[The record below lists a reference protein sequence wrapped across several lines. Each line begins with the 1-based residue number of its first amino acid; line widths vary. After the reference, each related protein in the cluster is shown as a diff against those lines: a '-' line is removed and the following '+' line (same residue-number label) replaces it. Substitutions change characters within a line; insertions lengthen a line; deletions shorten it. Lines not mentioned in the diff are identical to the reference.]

1 MAIKH
6 CIITGGSSGIGLAAA
21 RKLVEEGFNITL
33 IARRETQLTTAKNLL
48 TESLASD
55 KQRVITF
62 SADVSDRNEITDAI
76 LKAIE
81 VLGPPDTLITS
92 AGMALPGYFRDI
104 SIDTFEQSMAV
115 NYLGTVYAV
124 KVSLPFMMENGGNIL
139 MVSSGAG
146 LIGIFGYTAYSPT
159 KFALR
164 GFAESLHAELR
175 QTKVQVSIVYPPD
188 TETPQLSQ
196 ENLTKP
202 EETKIMT
209 ETAGVWSADTV
220 AEHMINGIKK
230 GKFAITPGVE
240 LTILYRMGSL
250 IIPLIQWFWSFKTK
264 NIRPR

>member
-1 MAIKH
+1 MTIKH
-6 CIITGGSSGIGLAAA
+6 CIITGGSSGIGLAVAK
-21 RKLVEEGFNITL
+21 KLVEEGFNVTI
-33 IARRETQLTTAKNLL
+33 IARREAQLAAAKNLL
-48 TESLASD
+48 TESVITD
-55 KQRVITF
+55 EQRVITF

-76 LKAIE
+76 VNAIE
-81 VLGPPDTLITS
+81 ILGPPDILITS
-92 AGMALPGYFRDI
+92 AGMAHPGYFREID
-104 SIDTFEQSMAV
+104 IDTYEQSMAI

-124 KVSLPFMMENGGNIL
+124 KAALPHMLENGGNIL

-188 TETPQLSQ
+188 TDTPQLAQ

-209 ETAGVWSADTV
+209 DTAGVWSADTV

-230 GKFAITPGVE
+230 GKFAITPGFE
-240 LTILYRMGSL
+240 LTVLYRIGSL
-250 IIPLIQWFWSFKTK
+250 ITPLIQWFWSLKTK
-264 NIRPR
+264 NIQQR

>member
-21 RKLVEEGFNITL
+21 KKLVKDGFSVTI
-33 IARRETQLTTAKNLL
+33 IARREAQLAATKSLL
-48 TESLASD
+48 TDSLTSNE
-55 KQRVITF
+55 QRIITF
-62 SADVSDRNEITDAI
+62 SADVSDREEITDAI
-76 LKAIE
+76 VSAIE
-81 VLGPPDTLITS
+81 ILGPPDTLITS

-104 SIDTFEQSMAV
+104 SIDIFEQSMAV

-188 TETPQLSQ
+188 TETPQLAQ

-209 ETAGVWSADTV
+209 KTAGVWSADTV
-220 AEHMINGIKK
+220 AEHMINGIRK
-230 GKFAITPGVE
+230 GKFAITPGFE
-240 LTILYRMGSL
+240 LTVLYRIGSL
-250 IIPLIQWFWSFKTK
+250 ITPLIQWFWSLKTK
-264 NIRPR
+264 NIQPR